1 MFEYLESISITEG
14 EQIKKTI
21 QALFRQ
27 TCILQVKYD
36 PATLVPKDNVQYEIC
51 VRHRHFIEDYLSVLG
66 CELTHDAQEHIFC
79 LTGDGAAREKLNMTE
94 TVILLIIKLIYKD
107 KIMGEGLNAPVTTLK
122 EMREYGKNT
131 NLIVRKLKADEWKAS
146 LYLMRLHQ
154 IIDRFDVHLPG
165 TVQAVPLVFHLAIF
179 HPLDKNNGR
188 PLLASNADHCSS
200 FSLPAQTN
208 GLNTLNTL

>member
-79 LTGDGAAREKLNMTE
+79 LTGDGAA
-94 TVILLIIKLIYKD
+94 
-107 KIMGEGLNAPVTTLK
+107 IMGEGLNAPVTTLK

-154 IIDRFDVHLPG
+154 IIDVPGAVRDVEDDTPIYIYSTINLYVTAKDMNDLIEEYREEADG
-165 TVQAVPLVFHLAIF
+165 YETAEENFY
-179 HPLDKNNGR
+179 K
-188 PLLASNADHCSS
+188 NAD
-200 FSLPAQTN
+200 Q
-208 GLNTLNTL
+208 

>member
-66 CELTHDAQEHIFC
+66 CELTHDAQEHSYC
-79 LTGDGAAREKLNMTE
+79 DLCRGGVRGGKRGYGSEK
-94 TVILLIIKLIYKD
+94 IY
-107 KIMGEGLNAPVTTLK
+107 LFQSF
-122 EMREYGKNT
+122 GKNS
-131 NLIVRKLKADEWKAS
+131 K
-146 LYLMRLHQ
+146 
-154 IIDRFDVHLPG
+154 G
-165 TVQAVPLVFHLAIF
+165 
-179 HPLDKNNGR
+179 
-188 PLLASNADHCSS
+188 
-200 FSLPAQTN
+200 
-208 GLNTLNTL
+208 

>member
-66 CELTHDAQEHIFC
+66 CELTHDAGIRIFRFNKKNIFPKLKPYKMDREAFQEA
-79 LTGDGAAREKLNMTE
+79 LERGAGIPLEEKKKEKLEKLNAGE
-94 TVILLIIKLIYKD
+94 LEELKKCILEKGVEIEQEILLA
-107 KIMGEGLNAPVTTLK
+107 ENAIA
-122 EMREYGKNT
+122 EN
-131 NLIVRKLKADEWKAS
+131 
-146 LYLMRLHQ
+146 
-154 IIDRFDVHLPG
+154 
-165 TVQAVPLVFHLAIF
+165 
-179 HPLDKNNGR
+179 
-188 PLLASNADHCSS
+188 
-200 FSLPAQTN
+200 
-208 GLNTLNTL
+208 